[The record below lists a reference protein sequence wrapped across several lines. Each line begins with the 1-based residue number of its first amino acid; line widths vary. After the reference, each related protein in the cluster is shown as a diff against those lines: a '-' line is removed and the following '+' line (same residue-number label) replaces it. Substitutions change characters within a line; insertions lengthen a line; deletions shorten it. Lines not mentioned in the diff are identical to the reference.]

1 MLFLNSC
8 EFHTFL
14 IKKSQNFVQ
23 SMQGDEHTK
32 DEHTNSHTNTHTND
46 NRPQLF
52 SPYGAVVGALYCRGG
67 RAFQRAVGDER
78 YIFASRGCRPRTPAF
93 LSQGLPPLDPATSLA
108 MRPVVPAVAS
118 GRQLVPVVANWC
130 QWSPT
135 GARRCQRVPGGS
147 NFNGRTQAHTG
158 AHRGNHR
165 GPSVHAH
172 TLPTLLGTTT
182 LLEHPNRICRSE
194 VERGCLLCRFLRC
207 L

>member
-93 LSQGLPPLDPATSLA
+93 LSQGLPPLDPATSA
-108 MRPVVPAVAS
+108 GNAPGGASGRQWSPVGAS
-118 GRQLVPVVANWC
+118 GRQL
-130 QWSPT
+130 
-135 GARRCQRVPGGS
+135 VPGGS

-165 GPSVHAH
+165 GPSVRAH